1 MNDKALPLSEDVVT
15 FIMTRRDEELA
26 ALTVSDIAQWFDVDR
41 FTLTRQ
47 FKTSKNTTLEFFINR
62 EKMIRSAF
70 LLASHDDMTVEE
82 IAERMGFCTSFYF
95 GQVFEKFFGIVP
107 RKYRAYLQLRSG
119 IRDRR
124 TGVGNRRQKPPK
136 RASSHPERRKGLT
149 NRRKGVKDRRMDNE
163 ENTTRVSI
171 QYLLRMMS

>member
-1 MNDKALPLSEDVVT
+1 MNDKALPLSEDVVE
-15 FIMTRRDEELA
+15 FIMTCRDEELA
-26 ALTVSDIAQWFDVDR
+26 AITVSDIAQRFDVDR
-41 FTLTRQ
+41 FKLTRQ

-107 RKYRAYLQLRSG
+107 GKYRSYLELRSG
-119 IRDRR
+119 IMDRR
-124 TGVGNRRQKPPK
+124 TGPGNRRQKPQK
-136 RASSHPERRKGLT
+136 STSSLPERRKGI
-149 NRRKGVKDRRMDNE
+149 KDRRKDNE
-163 ENTTRVSI
+163 ETTNRVSI
-171 QYLLRMMS
+171 QYLLRMMSDHDS